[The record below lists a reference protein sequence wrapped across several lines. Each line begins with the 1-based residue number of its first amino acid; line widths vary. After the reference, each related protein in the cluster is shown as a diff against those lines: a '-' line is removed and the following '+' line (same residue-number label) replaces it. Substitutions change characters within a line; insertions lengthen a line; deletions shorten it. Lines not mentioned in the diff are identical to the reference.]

1 MQIIIVGAGLAG
13 LTCGRLLQQQ
23 GHSVAL
29 YEASDGVGGRVRSD
43 YADGFTF
50 DRGFQVLFDSYPA
63 ARRQLDLA
71 ALDLRCFEP
80 GAVICR
86 NGGRT
91 VLTDPLR
98 ERDLAALLQA
108 GMSPLI
114 APLDKL
120 ITLRLS
126 LAARLRRPD
135 TMPDGADCSTY
146 SYLQH
151 CGFSQQAIDVFFRP
165 FFGGIFLDRTLST
178 SSRNFRFYFDM
189 LSLGSAC
196 VPARG
201 MQAISDQ
208 LAAPLLASGSI
219 HLNQPVVALLREAG
233 RVVGVQVADGRTV
246 RGDAV
251 VLATPAP
258 EAARL
263 GGERMPEG
271 ALQTINL
278 YFAGTQRLYSQRKI
292 LLNAAPDA
300 FVNNAQLLTNV
311 APTYA
316 PAGQH
321 LLSVT
326 VLGLLPHLADE
337 ELFLRA
343 MADLRVMLA
352 ADRRALQAL
361 DTYQPLRLYRIAY
374 AQFAQ
379 PAGRFKH
386 LPTQRSQQP
395 GLYYAGEF
403 TEASSIN
410 AALGSGEQCA
420 ALLAQALPSELVGG

>member
-13 LTCGRLLQQQ
+13 LTCARLLLQK
-23 GHSVAL
+23 GHELTL

-43 YADGFTF
+43 YADGCTF

-63 ARRQLDLA
+63 ARQLLDLA
-71 ALDLRCFEP
+71 ALDLRAFEP
-80 GAVICR
+80 GAIICR
-86 NGGRT
+86 NGQFSL
-91 VLTDPLR
+91 LTDPLR
-98 ERDLAALLQA
+98 DPEHALPAALN
-108 GMSPLI
+108 PI
-114 APLDKL
+114 ITPLDKL
-120 ITLRLS
+120 RTLRLA
-126 LAARLRRPD
+126 LEARFRPML
-135 TMPDGADCSTY
+135 TLPDGVDATTLA
-146 SYLQH
+146 YLQH

-165 FFGGIFLDRTLST
+165 FFGGIFLDRELVT
-178 SSRNFRFYFDM
+178 SSHNFRFYFAM
-189 LSLGSAC
+189 LSVGSAC

-208 LAAPLLASGSI
+208 LAAPLQAAGVI
-219 HLNQPVVALLREAG
+219 HTQRAVAALLYEG
-233 RVVGVQVADGRTV
+233 ERVVGVRLADGCEQRA
-246 RGDAV
+246 DAV
-251 VLATPAP
+251 VVATHAP

-263 GGERMPEG
+263 SGEAMPTG
-271 ALQTINL
+271 ALQTVNL
-278 YFAGTQRLYSQRKI
+278 YFVGRERLYPQRKI

-316 PAGQH
+316 PDGQH

-326 VLGLLPHLADE
+326 VLGNPQHLDDE

-352 ADRRALQAL
+352 GNRKVLQAL
-361 DTYQPLRLYRIAY
+361 AGYEPLRLYRIPF

-379 PAGRFKH
+379 PPGRFAH
-386 LPTQRSQQP
+386 LPSNRSRQA
-395 GLYYAGEF
+395 GLYFAGEF

-410 AALGSGEQCA
+410 AALNSGMACA
-420 ALLAQALPSELVGG
+420 ALL